1 MGWIQFMTSPVPI
14 GFIMFVIFEWF
25 YALLYIYGVVT
36 SLDRIVH
43 ISMYFFILL
52 SGGKKKILIVN

>member
-14 GFIMFVIFEWF
+14 GFIMFVVFEWS

-43 ISMYFFILL
+43 ISMYFTFIW
-52 SGGKKKILIVN
+52 GKEKNTHS